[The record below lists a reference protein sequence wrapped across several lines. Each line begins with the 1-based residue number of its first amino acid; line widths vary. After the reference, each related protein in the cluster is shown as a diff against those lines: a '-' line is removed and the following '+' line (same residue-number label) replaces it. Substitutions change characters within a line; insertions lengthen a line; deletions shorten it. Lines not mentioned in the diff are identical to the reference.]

1 MNDVTPWYIVTG
13 VLFIGLA
20 LAGSFVARAPLTPAV
35 LYVGVGI
42 LLGPYASG
50 LLTINPIDDAGVLER
65 LSEVA
70 VIVSLFT
77 AGLKLRAPLTN
88 PRWWLALRLAAL
100 SMVITVGLV
109 ATAVVVA
116 CGAPWGVGLVV
127 GAILAPTDPVLA
139 SDVQVE
145 HPFDT
150 HRVRFSL
157 TAEASLNDGTAF
169 PFLMLGLGLVGLHD
183 LGEPL
188 WWRWIAVDVVW
199 ASVAGLGL
207 GAALGTAV
215 GTLVLYLRRTHR
227 EAVGLDD
234 FLALG
239 LIALAYGIAL
249 ACHAYGF
256 LAVFAAGL
264 ALRRVER
271 ESSAEA
277 GQAVVPLVPHDPAGV
292 TEVATDPKQAPA
304 HMAQALLVFNEQL
317 ERIGEV
323 AVAVVLGALLSP
335 AFFTLPVLWLAPLL
349 LIAIRPVAVGLGLL
363 GSRADMRERGLIAWF
378 GIRGVGSIYYLMFAL
393 THGLPPEVRDLTI
406 GLTLST
412 VALSIVVH
420 GLSVTPVMARWG
432 ERG

>member
-1 MNDVTPWYIVTG
+1 MAW
-13 VLFIGLA
+13 
-20 LAGSFVARAPLTPAV
+20 GSCSVR
-35 LYVGVGI
+35 
-42 LLGPYASG
+42 YAAG
-50 LLTINPIDDAGVLER
+50 LLKVSPTAHAGLLER
-65 LSEVA
+65 LSEIA

-77 AGLKLRAPLTN
+77 AGLKLRAPLSN

-100 SMVITVGLV
+100 SMVITVVLV
-109 ATAVVVA
+109 ATAVVA
-116 CGAPWGVGLVV
+116 AFGAPWGVGIII

-169 PFLMLGLGLVGLHD
+169 PFLMLGLGLLGLHD
-183 LGEPL
+183 LGEPH

-199 ASVAGLGL
+199 ASAAGLGL

-239 LIALAYGIAL
+239 LIALTYGIAL

-271 ESSAEA
+271 ESSMEA
-277 GQAVVPLVPHDPAGV
+277 GQSVVPMVPHDAASAV
-292 TEVATDPKQAPA
+292 EVATDPKQAPA

-335 AFFTLPVLWLAPLL
+335 AIFTPPVLWLAPLL
-349 LIAIRPVAVGLGLL
+349 LLAIRPVAVGLGLL
-363 GSRADMRERGLIAWF
+363 GSRADRRERALIAWF
-378 GIRGVGSIYYLMFAL
+378 GIRGVGSVYYLMFAL
-393 THGLPPEVRDLTI
+393 THGLPTEFRDLTM

-432 ERG
+432 ERA